1 MRIYRAKSSKQSA
14 GADSFP
20 GDTAQRTRSTLPLLF
35 DRKSEPFAPRTLLTG
50 KRNCEIG
57 NIL

>member
-14 GADSFP
+14 GADSFL

-35 DRKSEPFAPRTLLTG
+35 DRKSEPFAALALLMG
-50 KRNCEIG
+50 ELKCDIRNM
-57 NIL
+57 L